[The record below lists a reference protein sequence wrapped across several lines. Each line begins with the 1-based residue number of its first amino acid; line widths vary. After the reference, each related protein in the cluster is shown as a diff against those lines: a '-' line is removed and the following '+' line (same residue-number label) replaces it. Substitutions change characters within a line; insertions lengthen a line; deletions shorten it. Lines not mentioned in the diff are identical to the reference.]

1 MAKCSECGAELV
13 PGSSFC
19 GNCGAPLDSQV
30 WGDRGGEATQVGL
43 TMPATTPPVAWLEV
57 DSGPAQGREFQLRG
71 TMRIGRTLD
80 NEISLEDSQVSRHHA
95 AISRETGGFTLQD
108 LGSSNG
114 TLLNEQRIIGPRIL
128 NDGDRIRVGNT
139 NLVFCTGAAST
150 PAPRPSEPAA
160 RPTMTA
166 QWQPNSSGRP
176 VPADAKARQRSG
188 GRPVVVLV
196 LVALLGV
203 LVCAI
208 ASLGLYLALG
218 KPDLGGW
225 PAGPA
230 VITQVVTGAPAESL
244 TVVVTQVV
252 TDVPAEGITVVV
264 TSPPQPTDTPLP
276 TPTPNLEPVT
286 VRLAADGSGEY
297 ESLEAAVEAVPP
309 GSSILLDAG
318 TYRLAGPLEIDKSLR
333 LLGVGLEETIV
344 SGGKGDQVVL
354 LTGPGPFAI
363 EGITFRY
370 EGSGWARVMTVDE
383 AEINILG
390 CRFTGAVWSEEE
402 ARGGDGLL
410 LWGNTTGSI
419 RESRFDG
426 NQLHGVEL
434 QDQAHPLLE
443 GNVTM
448 GNGESGFVYFEESGG
463 TARNNDCSGNGLH
476 GISVAEQAR
485 PVLEGNVCS
494 DNGEVGIRFSDSAT
508 GAARNNTCSHNGL
521 HGFAVGDEAEITL
534 EGNTSSDN
542 EEVGIR
548 FSDSST
554 GTVRNNRCTG
564 NGLHGI
570 SVNGEAQPTLE
581 GNICN
586 ENLEVGI
593 RFSDSAT
600 GTARANEC
608 SDNGLHGISVS
619 GQAQP
624 LLEDNTCLNNTQIG
638 IRFAGSSG
646 GTARRNTSSGNG
658 LHGFQ
663 LKEQASATLEGNI
676 ANNNVEAGL
685 LYFDGA
691 GGVARQNAC
700 MGNKWGIY
708 VEATANPELIDN
720 DCRDNTSADVY
731 DLR

>member
-1 MAKCSECGAELV
+1 MAKCSDCGAELV

-43 TMPATTPPVAWLEV
+43 AMPAPTPLAAWLEV

-80 NEISLEDSQVSRHHA
+80 NEIWVEDSQVSRHHA

-114 TLLNEQRIIGPRIL
+114 TFLNEQRISGPRIL

-166 QWQPNSSGRP
+166 QWPPNSSGIP

-196 LVALLGV
+196 LVVLLGV
-203 LVCAI
+203 LLCAI
-208 ASLGLYLALG
+208 AALGLYLTLG

-225 PAGPA
+225 QAGPA
-230 VITQVVTGAPAESL
+230 VITQVVTGAPAEG
-244 TVVVTQVV
+244 VT
-252 TDVPAEGITVVV
+252 GVV
-264 TSPPQPTDTPLP
+264 TSAPQATETPLP

-318 TYRLAGPLEIDKSLR
+318 TYRLVGPLEIDKPLS
-333 LLGVGLEETIV
+333 LLGAGLEETIV
-344 SGGKGDQVVL
+344 SGGEGDQVVL
-354 LTGPGPFAI
+354 LTGPGPFAV

-370 EGSGWARVMTVDE
+370 EGSGWGRVMTVDE
-383 AEINILG
+383 AEINILR
-390 CRFTGAVWSEEE
+390 CRFTGAAWSEEE
-402 ARGGDGLL
+402 SRGGDGLL
-410 LWGNTTGSI
+410 LWGNTAGSI

-426 NQLHGVEL
+426 NQLHGIEL

-443 GNVTM
+443 GNVAT

-485 PVLEGNVCS
+485 PALEGNVCS
-494 DNGEVGIRFSDSAT
+494 DNREVGIRFSDSAT

-521 HGFAVGDEAEITL
+521 HGFAVGDEAEVTL

-548 FSDSST
+548 FSDSAT
-554 GTVRNNRCTG
+554 GTARNNRCTG

-570 SVNGEAQPTLE
+570 SVNEEAQPTLE
-581 GNICN
+581 DNICN

-593 RFSDSAT
+593 RFSDFAT

-608 SDNGLHGISVS
+608 SGNGLHGISVS
-619 GQAQP
+619 GKAQP
-624 LLEDNTCLNNTQIG
+624 LLEDNTCLNNVQIG

-663 LKEQASATLEGNI
+663 LKEQASPTLEANI

-700 MGNKWGIY
+700 VGNKWGIY
-708 VEATANPELIDN
+708 VEETANPELIDN